1 LPMMRV
7 DPAKTNLGVKLK
19 ILGTAIKHK
28 ALKPELMA
36 LMTGSALQAAR
47 ERFEH
52 PVTISAMCALTGLA
66 GDISADGGGIYYA
79 LLGFLHRFGVGR
91 VLGGMQ
97 QLSNAMQARLEELG
111 GKVLVSA
118 SVSEIVARE

>member
-1 LPMMRV
+1 RDREKTAAEIRRFSSKDAEAFLQFMKVIDMFLDIALPMMRV

-19 ILGTAIKHK
+19 MLGTAIKHK

-52 PVTISAMCALTGLA
+52 PVTISA
-66 GDISADGGGIYYA
+66 
-79 LLGFLHRFGVGR
+79 
-91 VLGGMQ
+91 
-97 QLSNAMQARLEELG
+97 
-111 GKVLVSA
+111 
-118 SVSEIVARE
+118 